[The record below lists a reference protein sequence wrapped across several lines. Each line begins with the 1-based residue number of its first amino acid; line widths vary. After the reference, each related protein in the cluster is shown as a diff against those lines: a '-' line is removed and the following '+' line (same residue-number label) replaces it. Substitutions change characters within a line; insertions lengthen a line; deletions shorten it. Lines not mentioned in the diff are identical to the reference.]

1 MPNANQPCPP
11 DGSLVSDAL
20 EAQHP
25 FAAAGIFTR
34 LVHEL
39 DATKKQN
46 DQIRA
51 TLEAIRKSIG
61 TASVY
66 WFNET
71 TGELMGPGDHLP
83 ISAEACRAFAQKMVA
98 RKVGPKGAVLWTNP
112 QAGAA
117 SPGQV
122 PLSAA
127 ALRVHRSRPGW
138 ILLLGFD
145 PRRPIT
151 SSDVRAAGLAA
162 AMLAKQNQHARSYS
176 RIKDSLT
183 GFVHCL
189 AAVVDARDSYTSGHS
204 ERVSRIAVTI
214 GRQLGLPSQTLS
226 DLHVAGIL
234 HDVGK
239 IAIRDGVLL
248 KPGQLTA
255 EEYRHMQEHVV
266 VGDQIVST
274 IKEFS
279 RLRLGVRHHH
289 ERLDGKGYPDGL
301 AGQAIPELG
310 RILAVA
316 DACDA
321 MMRTR
326 RYRAALAPAQ
336 IDEVLRTGAGTQW
349 DPVVVAAFMLCRH
362 EIYSGIYEPG
372 IGDSAQHAIEQIVDG
387 LKDGSSAVYRL
398 AEPEL
403 RPPH

>member
-1 MPNANQPCPP
+1 MPNANQPETP
-11 DGSLVSDAL
+11 DGSADAL
-20 EAQHP
+20 DPLQP

-34 LVHEL
+34 LVHDL
-39 DATKKQN
+39 DASNKQY

-51 TLEAIRKSIG
+51 TLDAVRQAIG
-61 TASVY
+61 NGSVC

-71 TGELMGPGDHLP
+71 TGELIGSGAPSPL
-83 ISAEACRAFAQKMVA
+83 SAEACRLFAQKMVA
-98 RKVGPKGAVLWTNP
+98 RKVGPKGAVLWANP
-112 QAGAA
+112 QGGPAT
-117 SPGQV
+117 PPHV

-145 PRRPIT
+145 PDRPIS
-151 SSDVRAAGLAA
+151 SSDIRAAGLAV
-162 AMLAKQNQHARSYS
+162 AMLVKQNQHTRSYN

-189 AAVVDARDSYTSGHS
+189 AAVVDARDSYTAGHS

-214 GRQLGLPSQTLS
+214 GRQLHLPSQTLS
-226 DLHVAGIL
+226 DLHIAGIL

-239 IAIRDGVLL
+239 IAIRDSVLL
-248 KPGQLTA
+248 KEGKLTA
-255 EEYRHMQEHVV
+255 AEYQHMQEHVI

-279 RLRLGVRHHH
+279 RLRVGVRHHH
-289 ERLDGKGYPDGL
+289 ERIDGKGYPDGL
-301 AGQAIPELG
+301 SGQQIPVLG

-326 RYRAALAPAQ
+326 RYRAALAPEQ
-336 IDEVLRTGAGTQW
+336 IDAVLQAGAGTQW
-349 DPVVVAAFMLCRH
+349 DATVVANFMLCRE
-362 EIYSGIYEPG
+362 EIYAGIYQPG
-372 IGDSAQHAIEQIVDG
+372 IGDSAQHAIELIVDG
-387 LKDGSSAVYRL
+387 LKDGSSAVYRVI
-398 AEPEL
+398 EPEL
-403 RPPH
+403 PPPS